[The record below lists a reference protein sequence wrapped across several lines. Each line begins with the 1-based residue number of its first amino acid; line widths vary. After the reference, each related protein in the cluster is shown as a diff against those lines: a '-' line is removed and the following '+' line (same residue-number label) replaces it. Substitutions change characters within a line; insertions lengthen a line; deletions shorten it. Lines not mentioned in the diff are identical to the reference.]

1 MTKTFI
7 KCCQLLLEN
16 KLDSIPEL
24 KEYIF
29 MNINSKFSIY
39 INNYKIYKRV
49 IKKYYND
56 CFNNRPL
63 NNTII
68 NHLIH
73 KREFKLLKLLLP
85 YFINYRPHYY
95 HTIIYDYSEDNPI
108 TINNTLKMIKIL
120 YSFGENIY
128 GKYGQNL
135 IKRIL
140 ENYWNSKYKIKIIKY
155 LQRLGLQISKKTYY
169 DIKKDIMLSYFN
181 NKFIP
186 ISKLFVSNRNKMKI
200 LYFS

>member
-39 INNYKIYKRV
+39 IYYYKIYKRV

-68 NHLIH
+68 NHLIY

-85 YFINYRPHYY
+85 YFIDYRPHYY
-95 HTIIYDYSEDNPI
+95 HTIINDFSEGNPI

-128 GKYGQNL
+128 GKYGQIL

-140 ENYWNSKYKIKIIKY
+140 GNCWNSKYKIKIIKY

-169 DIKKDIMLSYFN
+169 DIKEDVMLSYCN
-181 NKFIP
+181 NQFIP